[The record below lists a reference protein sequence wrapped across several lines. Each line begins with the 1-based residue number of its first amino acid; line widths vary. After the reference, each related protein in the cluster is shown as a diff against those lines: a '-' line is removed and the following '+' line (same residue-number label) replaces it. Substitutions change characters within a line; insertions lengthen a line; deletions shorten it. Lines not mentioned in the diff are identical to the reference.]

1 VRCTSKPWSKPGRWK
16 VNLNPLSTRPLLPLY
31 FATHHHFVVFLLST
45 AASETSE
52 GQHAVVLQP
61 PHRVVLHTQSTGQE
75 QRTIEADFVYTAQHN
90 NHNLCID
97 ALHPLIDRALLG
109 YNALILAYGSS
120 GTGKA
125 HTMRGKRGE
134 VGIVEAAAN
143 RLFSQLSTLS
153 DTASF
158 ITLSFYQISGT
169 TIVDLLAP
177 DTTAPLQLS
186 DHRTYGALVVDVTQL
201 ECQSADELNLLVRQA
216 YTTSDA
222 LVRRSATRSKPHLVI
237 EWRVEVQTG
246 GMTRSSL
253 VRFVQCAGSG
263 GVSLQFN
270 PGLQSLA
277 QCMAALAAGK
287 QRWDVPFSGSA
298 LTRLCEYGLGGSG
311 YGLFVCCIDGKDVS
325 LPDTM
330 HGLEMCERARKI
342 KSTPASNRNTTQA
355 QISHHTTQHKR
366 PLITATQLLHD

>member
-1 VRCTSKPWSKPGRWK
+1 M
-16 VNLNPLSTRPLLPLY
+16 
-31 FATHHHFVVFLLST
+31 
-45 AASETSE
+45 
-52 GQHAVVLQP
+52 LQP
-61 PHRVVLHTQSTGQE
+61 PHRITLHTQSAGQE
-75 QRTIEADFVYTAQHN
+75 QRTIDADFVYTAQHN
-90 NHNLCID
+90 NQNLCAD
-97 ALHPLIDRALLG
+97 ALYPLIDRTLLG

-153 DTASF
+153 DTASL

-177 DTTAPLQLS
+177 DTSAPLQLQ

-201 ECQSADELNLLVRQA
+201 ECQTADEMNVLVRQA
-216 YTTSDA
+216 YATSDA
-222 LVRRSATRSKPHLVI
+222 LTRRSATRSKPHLII

-246 GMTRSSL
+246 GMTRAAMT
-253 VRFVQCAGSG
+253 RFVQCAGSG

-277 QCMAALAAGK
+277 QCVAALAAGK
-287 QRWDVPFSGSA
+287 QRWDVPFNGSA
-298 LTRLCEYGLGGSG
+298 LTRLCEYGLGGNG
-311 YGLFVCCIDGKDVS
+311 YGMVVLCIDGKDVS

-330 HGLEMCERARKI
+330 HGLDMCERARKI
-342 KSTPASNRNTTQA
+342 KSTPTSNKNTTAA
-355 QISHHTTQHKR
+355 QISHNNIQHPPQTMAAAR
-366 PLITATQLLHD
+366 TAQ